1 LSSDPICELFYLT
14 GLLRDGSVYYDASS
28 RNYYVVW
35 YSKSCEFLRAVVAPK
50 LSRVFPNIRWRLDE
64 YKKGHWRIRISN
76 KSAYNMLKRCFE
88 FPTERMGQRHWGV
101 PTLVRE
107 AGLHQQLSH
116 ITGIADAEGD
126 VSLVNKYIE
135 ISQKNY
141 EVLEWIKTTVKEVG
155 IRTGNVI
162 LADKKSST
170 YKIVVCERKSVLLF
184 QKLVNFEHPVKK
196 TKLEKLVDFV
206 LKHPSARRQQT

>member
-1 LSSDPICELFYLT
+1 
-14 GLLRDGSVYYDASS
+14 
-28 RNYYVVW
+28 
-35 YSKSCEFLRAVVAPK
+35 
-50 LSRVFPNIRWRLDE
+50 
-64 YKKGHWRIRISN
+64 
-76 KSAYNMLKRCFE
+76 MLKRCFE